1 MHRFSS
7 ALLAL
12 AASFTGKYAP
22 FQGVQI
28 APLAG
33 GVSVVASNR
42 GAAAFFGY
50 DPKGHATDEI
60 VVLPDNELIKAARGI
75 KTAEREVTIDG
86 PTALVTTYYKDHST
100 SKEFPVTLSSVP
112 FPPMRAVIDQAI
124 AYWGETPEVTTTAG
138 RYDLQ
143 LLDKAIR
150 AMADD
155 SSSLVIAGY
164 QGGPLRL
171 QREDLHA
178 VVLIMPQTA
187 QPVPAAPP
195 WLATYASA
203 DLLRPPAES
212 CETAMAA

>member
-7 ALLAL
+7 SLLAL

-33 GVSVVASNR
+33 GVSVVACNR

-50 DPKGHATDEI
+50 DPKGTADSE
-60 VVLPDNELIKAARGI
+60 VVLLPDGDLVKAARGI
-75 KTAEREVTIDG
+75 KSAEREVTIDG

-100 SKEFPVTLSSVP
+100 SKEFPVHFSSVP
-112 FPPMRAVIDQAI
+112 FPPMREVIDRAI
-124 AYWGETPEVTTTAG
+124 AYWGETPELTTTAG
-138 RYDLQ
+138 RYDLA

-155 SSSLVIAGY
+155 TSSLVIAGY

-187 QPVPAAPP
+187 QPIPTAPP
-195 WLATYASA
+195 WLADYASA
-203 DLLRPPAES
+203 ALPAES
-212 CETAMAA
+212 CETLAAA